1 MKTETRVNFLLK
13 FAIVVSLIGSLT
25 SLLIIAYPSRTS
37 LDVIWRKPLIGL
49 VFAMICVGGSIA
61 AILPRK
67 CIVAEKMHTAQ
78 TRSGSSVRNEFSVIL
93 KGHHPD
99 CGRFSAH
106 TVLFRGASRCAAC
119 TGLMAGG
126 AVGLAAI
133 ITYFFIGFGFGQL
146 IVLVVLLG
154 QVAVAIGFVQ
164 YKFKGWIRL
173 GANVLFVLGST
184 LTLIGLDE
192 LVGSLFFDLYLIGI
206 IMFWI
211 LTRMLISQWD
221 HSRICSACGFT
232 CRNVRK
238 RDVLVSSPQ
247 AV

>member
-1 MKTETRVNFLLK
+1 M
-13 FAIVVSLIGSLT
+13 
-25 SLLIIAYPSRTS
+25 
-37 LDVIWRKPLIGL
+37 
-49 VFAMICVGGSIA
+49 
-61 AILPRK
+61 
-67 CIVAEKMHTAQ
+67 
-78 TRSGSSVRNEFSVIL
+78 
-93 KGHHPD
+93 
-99 CGRFSAH
+99 
-106 TVLFRGASRCAAC
+106 
-119 TGLMAGG
+119 
-126 AVGLAAI
+126 GLAAI